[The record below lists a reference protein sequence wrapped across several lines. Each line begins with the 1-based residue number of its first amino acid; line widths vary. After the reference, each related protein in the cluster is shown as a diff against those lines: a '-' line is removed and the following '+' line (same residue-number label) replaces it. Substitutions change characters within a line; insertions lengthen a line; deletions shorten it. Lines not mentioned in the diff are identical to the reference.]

1 MVFRTYDVP
10 VLQKPAKDTGTTI
23 EAYEAEEAVLQGQ
36 LVKPGS
42 TDGETIEPS
51 DTDGEKVVGVAL
63 YDGGV
68 GELVDVARETPAARL
83 TSGTGTISA
92 GDPIT
97 SYGGT
102 GEEGEVD
109 TATAEGEFIVGMAID
124 DDEGTNGDVRVDF
137 DLQPGSEFGGA

>member
-92 GDPIT
+92 GDAVA
-97 SYGGT
+97 SHGGT
-102 GEEGEVD
+102 GEEGEV
-109 TATAEGEFIVGMAID
+109 ATAAAGDFVAGMALD
-124 DDEGTNGDVRVDF
+124 DDEGDGGDVRVDF
-137 DLQPGSEFGGA
+137 DLQPGSDL